1 MDDISVIIRSKNEE
15 RWIGH
20 TIQSCLD
27 LLNKPEIIIVDN
39 NSKDSTLEIARYF
52 AHDPDLQENN
62 NYTTIKIFNIENY
75 TPGRALNYGVSKASK
90 DNILIIS
97 SHCVLTN
104 INFVLLQKDLE
115 NHCCVFGN
123 QNPFYNGKKVNKRY
137 LWSHFIDK
145 PVVNMYSDSESRY
158 FIHNALCAYKRD
170 TLVKYQFSDKL
181 QTKEDRYW
189 AISMIE
195 KGFKTLYSPSL
206 SCNHHYTEAGNTWKG
221 IG

>member
-27 LLNKPEIIIVDN
+27 LLDKPEIIIVDN

-75 TPGRALNYGVSKASK
+75 TPGRALNYGVSKASN

-104 INFVLLQKDLE
+104 INFDLLKKDLE
-115 NHCCVFGN
+115 DHCCVFGN

-137 LWSHFIDK
+137 LWAHFIDK
-145 PVVNMYSDSESRY
+145 PVVNMYSESESRY

-170 TLVKYQFSDKL
+170 TLVKFQFSDKL

-195 KGFKTLYSPSL
+195 KGFKTLYSPNL
-206 SCNHHYTEAGNTWKG
+206 SCNHHYTESGNTWKG